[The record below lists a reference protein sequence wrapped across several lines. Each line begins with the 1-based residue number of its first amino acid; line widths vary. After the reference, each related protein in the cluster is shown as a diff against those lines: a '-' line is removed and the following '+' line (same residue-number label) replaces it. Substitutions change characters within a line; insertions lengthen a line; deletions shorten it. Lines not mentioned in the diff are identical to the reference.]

1 MLFCRAVDSPTV
13 GSNLKRLNP
22 AAVLVAVTL
31 GIALIDGAAL
41 MVASAAGPFGNNAA
55 SSAGPAVLPADMA
68 KLPDFMGD
76 ALPTATPTPTPTP
89 TATPSPTATP
99 TEEPTPTPTATPTP
113 TPTPKATPAPYR
125 DTVWNARIYVKNRIG
140 ARQYDCVSYIWS
152 RESGWNPRA
161 GTPSGA
167 YGIPQAFPGSKM
179 AAFGSNWRYSPLT
192 QVKWGIWYVYSRY
205 GSACEAYSFFVDHGW
220 Y

>member
-1 MLFCRAVDSPTV
+1 M
-13 GSNLKRLNP
+13 KRLNP

-31 GIALIDGAAL
+31 GIALIDGAVL
-41 MVASAAGPFGNNAA
+41 TVANAA
-55 SSAGPAVLPADMA
+55 APSGIDAANASPAALPADLS
-68 KLPDFMGD
+68 KLPDFMAAG
-76 ALPTATPTPTPTP
+76 LPTPTT
-89 TATPSPTATP
+89 
-99 TEEPTPTPTATPTP
+99 TPTPTATPTVEP
-113 TPTPKATPAPYR
+113 TATVDPTPTSTPTATPTASPTPKATPKPYR
-125 DTVWNARIYVKNRIG
+125 DTVWNARTYVKNRIG
-140 ARQYDCVSYIWS
+140 ARQYDCVSAIWS
-152 RESGWNPRA
+152 KESGWNPRA

-205 GSACEAYSFFVDHGW
+205 GLACDAYAFWKDHGW